1 LPIVEQED
9 DYPMALKSNQ
19 GTLDDDVV
27 LFLDDPE
34 TKSATAKPVADAD
47 HGCIETC
54 RASVST
60 EIDLLR
66 ESSTNNEA

>member
-1 LPIVEQED
+1 
-9 DYPMALKSNQ
+9 MALKSNQ